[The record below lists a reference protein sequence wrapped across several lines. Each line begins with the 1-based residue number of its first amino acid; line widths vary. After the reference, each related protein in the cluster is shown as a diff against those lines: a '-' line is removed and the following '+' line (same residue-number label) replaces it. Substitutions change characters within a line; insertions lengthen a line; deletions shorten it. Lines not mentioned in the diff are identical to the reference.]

1 MTKQSTA
8 LINPQD
14 LLKKQLA
21 TANERVDQSD
31 SNKIKISVATGFT
44 APDGTE
50 GRNIEVV
57 VIDFRMVN
65 SYYDKPYDANN
76 YSPPA
81 CYAAGKTREQMAPVA
96 TALIPQAET
105 CAKCD
110 LNKFKSGIGNA
121 KACKNTRELAVV
133 PANNIKDGP
142 IWLLSVPP
150 NATGR
155 WDKYTIEL
163 ASEDQ
168 LTPLFVVTRAKQP
181 KAATYASPFFEK
193 ANNLTEGEIIDA
205 AGRMAEA
212 EELLS
217 YIPDFS
223 DNKAA

>member
-1 MTKQSTA
+1 MTTKKQM
-8 LINPQD
+8 INPQE

-21 TANERVDQSD
+21 QANERVDVGD
-31 SNKIKISVATGFT
+31 SNKIKISVAAGFT

-57 VIDFRMVN
+57 VVGSRMVN
-65 SYYDKPYDANN
+65 AYYDKPYDANN

-81 CYAAGKTREQMAPVA
+81 CYAAGETRDQMAPVE

-110 LNKFKSGIGNA
+110 LNKFKSGVGNA
-121 KACKNTRELAVV
+121 KACKNSRELAVV

-142 IWLLSVPP
+142 MWLLSVPP

-181 KAATYASPFFEK
+181 KSATYASPFFEK
-193 ANNLTEGEIIDA
+193 AQDLKEADVIDA
-205 AGRMAEA
+205 AGRMQESAVM
-212 EELLS
+212 LS
-217 YIPDFS
+217 YIPDFTIN
-223 DNKAA
+223 D